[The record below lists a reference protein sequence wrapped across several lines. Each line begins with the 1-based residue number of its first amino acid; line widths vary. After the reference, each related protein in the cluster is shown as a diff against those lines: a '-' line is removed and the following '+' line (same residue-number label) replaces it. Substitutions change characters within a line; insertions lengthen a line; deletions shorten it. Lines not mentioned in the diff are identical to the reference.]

1 MWEEYLR
8 AQGHRLFDDFAESS
22 KPIVQKDVLFGK
34 QIGVFVPEKRR
45 RNWGLLLD
53 CCGDRKAL
61 GQAYTAR
68 RYKQDVQ
75 QDVSRRLPVGHPNAE
90 VEWPDSHFRSSSA
103 GASHKWPNH
112 THLSIHGKLD
122 PLFSNTQFAFPADV
136 LVLRLSRI
144 PSGFRS
150 PAWV

>member
-1 MWEEYLR
+1 MWEEYPR
-8 AQGHRLFDDFAESS
+8 AQGHRLLDDFAESS

-53 CCGDRKAL
+53 RCGDRKAL
-61 GQAYTAR
+61 GQAYAAR

-90 VEWPDSHFRSSSA
+90 VERPDSHFRSSIA

-112 THLSIHGKLD
+112 TTRTHVAEKIFIRDFYDETSRNA
-122 PLFSNTQFAFPADV
+122 SNGAY
-136 LVLRLSRI
+136 RLASRC
-144 PSGFRS
+144 RS
-150 PAWV
+150 WSE